1 MKYLSRLNLI
11 VGNSYVINSCS
22 KIIKA
27 GEKMDIQRP
36 RGTRDF
42 LFKEMKERK
51 SVESTMRKIFE
62 TYGYNEI
69 KTPIFEE
76 LSLFTTKSGEGIKDQ
91 IYHFQDKGGR
101 DLALRPELTAPVAR
115 MYIKELQKTPKPVK
129 MYYFGSCFRYERP
142 QAGRWRQFWQFG
154 CELIGGKSP
163 GSEAEVISMAAHC
176 LEELGLEDFEIH
188 IGNLGILRNILND
201 ANIQGKLQDQVMG
214 VIDKGDVEELENLLE
229 DIKIDNNSR
238 ELLLK
243 LIGMKGDSS
252 VVKDVEALINCN
264 EHACNALFELG
275 DLLESLEAFGFTNY
289 VVNLGIARGLDYY
302 TGTVFEIYVHGLGA
316 QKQISGGGTYN
327 LIEVFGGENVESTG
341 FAFGF
346 DRVMDALKKQEK
358 SIEAERSVKVFVAPI
373 KNDLKLKAFD
383 IAQKLRKSGISTD
396 VDLVGKKLK
405 KILSY
410 ADTMGIKYVVLVG
423 ARDLEEGKVTVKD
436 MVTGEQEMVDL
447 GNIESTLKYKL
458 GLV

>member
-1 MKYLSRLNLI
+1 
-11 VGNSYVINSCS
+11 
-22 KIIKA
+22 
-27 GEKMDIQRP
+27 
-36 RGTRDF
+36 
-42 LFKEMKERK
+42 
-51 SVESTMRKIFE
+51 MRRIFE
-62 TYGYNEI
+62 TYGYGEI
-69 KTPIFEE
+69 KTPVFEE

-163 GSEAEVISMAAHC
+163 GSEAEIISMAAHC
-176 LEELGLEDFEIH
+176 LEELGLDDFEIH
-188 IGNLGILRNILND
+188 IGNLGILRNILKD
-201 ANIQGKLQDQVMG
+201 ANIQGNLQDQVMG
-214 VIDKGDVEELENLLE
+214 VIDKGDVEELISLLE
-229 DIKIDNNSR
+229 NIDVDDNSM

-243 LIGMKGDSS
+243 LIKMKGNRSI
-252 VVKDVEALINCN
+252 VKDVETLINCS
-264 EHACNALFELG
+264 EHACNALFELEK
-275 DLLESLEAFGFTNY
+275 LLESLEAFGFTNY

-346 DRVMDALKKQEK
+346 DRVVDALKKQEK
-358 SIEAERSVKVFVAPI
+358 SIETKSSVDVFVAPI
-373 KNDLKLKAFD
+373 KSDLKLKAFD
-383 IAQKLRKSGISTD
+383 IAQKLRKNGISTD
-396 VDLVGKKLK
+396 VDIVGKKLK

-410 ADTMGIKYVVLVG
+410 ADTIGINYVVLVG
-423 ARDLEEGKVTVKD
+423 AMDIEEGNVTVKD
-436 MVTGEQEMVDL
+436 MLTGEQEKVEIENIVDSLKHKL
-447 GNIESTLKYKL
+447 GN
-458 GLV
+458 

>member
-1 MKYLSRLNLI
+1 M
-11 VGNSYVINSCS
+11 
-22 KIIKA
+22 
-27 GEKMDIQRP
+27 EIQRP

-51 SVESTMRKIFE
+51 IVENTMRHIFE

-163 GSEAEVISMAAHC
+163 DSEAEVISMAAHC

-201 ANIQGKLQDQVMG
+201 ADIQGELQEQVMG
-214 VIDKGDVEELENLLE
+214 VIDKGDVNELERLLSA
-229 DIKIDNNSR
+229 IDVDDNSK
-238 ELLLK
+238 ELLFK
-243 LIGMKGDSS
+243 LIGMKGNSS
-252 VVKDVEALINCN
+252 ILKEVESLINCN
-264 EHACNALFELG
+264 EHACNALFELEE
-275 DLLESLEAFGFTNY
+275 LLKSLEAFGFSNY
-289 VVNLGIARGLDYY
+289 IVNLGIARGLDYY

-358 SIEAERSVKVFVAPI
+358 TIEVKGSVKVFVAPI
-373 KNDLKLKAFD
+373 KSELKLEAFD
-383 IAQKLRKSGISTD
+383 IAQKLRRNTIPTD

-405 KILSY
+405 KILSQ
-410 ADTMGIKYVVLVG
+410 ADSSGVKYVVLVG
-423 ARDLEEGKVTVKD
+423 ARDLEEDKVTVKE
-436 MVTGEQEMVDL
+436 METGEQEIV
-447 GNIESTLKYKL
+447 ELKSIDTYLKNKL
-458 GLV
+458 

>member
-1 MKYLSRLNLI
+1 M
-11 VGNSYVINSCS
+11 
-22 KIIKA
+22 
-27 GEKMDIQRP
+27 EIQRP

-42 LFKEMKERK
+42 LFNEMKERK
-51 SVESTMRKIFE
+51 SVEITMRRIFE
-62 TYGYNEI
+62 TYGYSEI
-69 KTPIFEE
+69 KTPVFEE

-163 GSEAEVISMAAHC
+163 GSEAEIISMAAHC
-176 LEELGLEDFEIH
+176 LEELGLDDFEIH
-188 IGNLGILRNILND
+188 IGNLGILRNILKD
-201 ANIQGKLQDQVMG
+201 ANIQGNLQDQIMG
-214 VIDKGDVEELENLLE
+214 VIDKGDVEELISLLE
-229 DIKIDNNSR
+229 NIDVDDNSM

-243 LIGMKGDSS
+243 LIKMKGNRSI
-252 VVKDVEALINCN
+252 VKDVETLINCS
-264 EHACNALFELG
+264 EHACNALFELEK
-275 DLLESLEAFGFTNY
+275 LLESLEAFGFTNY

-346 DRVMDALKKQEK
+346 DRVVDALKKQEK
-358 SIEAERSVKVFVAPI
+358 SIETKSSVDVFVAPI
-373 KNDLKLKAFD
+373 KSDLKLKAFD
-383 IAQKLRKSGISTD
+383 IAQKLRKNGISTD
-396 VDLVGKKLK
+396 VDIVGKKLK

-410 ADTMGIKYVVLVG
+410 ADTIGINYVVLVG
-423 ARDLEEGKVTVKD
+423 AMDIEEGNVTVKD
-436 MVTGEQEMVDL
+436 MLTGEQEKVEIENIVDSLKHKL
-447 GNIESTLKYKL
+447 GN
-458 GLV
+458 

>member
-1 MKYLSRLNLI
+1 M
-11 VGNSYVINSCS
+11 
-22 KIIKA
+22 
-27 GEKMDIQRP
+27 EIQRP

-42 LFKEMKERK
+42 LFNEMKERK
-51 SVESTMRKIFE
+51 SVEITMRRIFE
-62 TYGYNEI
+62 TYGYSEI
-69 KTPIFEE
+69 KTPVFEE

-163 GSEAEVISMAAHC
+163 GSEAEIISMAAHC
-176 LEELGLEDFEIH
+176 LEELGLDDFEIH
-188 IGNLGILRNILND
+188 IGNLGILRNILKD
-201 ANIQGKLQDQVMG
+201 ANIQGNLQDQVMG
-214 VIDKGDVEELENLLE
+214 VIDKGDVEELISLLE
-229 DIKIDNNSR
+229 NIDVDDNSM

-243 LIGMKGDSS
+243 LIKMKGNRSI
-252 VVKDVEALINCN
+252 VKDVETLINCS
-264 EHACNALFELG
+264 EHACNALFELEK
-275 DLLESLEAFGFTNY
+275 LLESLEAFGFTNY

-346 DRVMDALKKQEK
+346 DRVVDALKKQEK
-358 SIEAERSVKVFVAPI
+358 SIETKSSVDVFVAPI
-373 KNDLKLKAFD
+373 KSDLKLKAFD
-383 IAQKLRKSGISTD
+383 IAQKLRKNGISTD
-396 VDLVGKKLK
+396 VDIVGKKLK

-410 ADTMGIKYVVLVG
+410 ADTIGINYVVLVG
-423 ARDLEEGKVTVKD
+423 AMDIEEGNVTVKD
-436 MVTGEQEMVDL
+436 MLTGKQEKVEIENIVDSLKHKL
-447 GNIESTLKYKL
+447 GN
-458 GLV
+458 

>member
-1 MKYLSRLNLI
+1 M
-11 VGNSYVINSCS
+11 
-22 KIIKA
+22 
-27 GEKMDIQRP
+27 EIQRP

-42 LFKEMKERK
+42 LFNEMKERK
-51 SVESTMRKIFE
+51 SVEITMRRIFE
-62 TYGYNEI
+62 TYGYSEI
-69 KTPIFEE
+69 KTPVFEE

-163 GSEAEVISMAAHC
+163 GSEAEIISMAAHC
-176 LEELGLEDFEIH
+176 LEELGLDDFEIH
-188 IGNLGILRNILND
+188 IGNLGILRNILKD
-201 ANIQGKLQDQVMG
+201 ANIQGNLQDQVMG
-214 VIDKGDVEELENLLE
+214 VIDKGDVEELISLLE
-229 DIKIDNNSR
+229 NIDVDDNSM

-243 LIGMKGDSS
+243 LIKMKGNRSI
-252 VVKDVEALINCN
+252 VKDVETLINCS
-264 EHACNALFELG
+264 EHACNALFELEK
-275 DLLESLEAFGFTNY
+275 LLESLEAFGFTNY

-346 DRVMDALKKQEK
+346 DRVVDALKKQEK
-358 SIEAERSVKVFVAPI
+358 SIETKSSVDVFVAPI
-373 KNDLKLKAFD
+373 KSDLKLKAFD
-383 IAQKLRKSGISTD
+383 IAQKLRKNGISTD
-396 VDLVGKKLK
+396 VDIVGKKLK

-410 ADTMGIKYVVLVG
+410 ADTIGINYVVLVG
-423 ARDLEEGKVTVKD
+423 AMDIEEGNVTVKD
-436 MVTGEQEMVDL
+436 MLTGEQEKVEIENIVDSLKHKL
-447 GNIESTLKYKL
+447 GN
-458 GLV
+458 

>member
-1 MKYLSRLNLI
+1 M
-11 VGNSYVINSCS
+11 
-22 KIIKA
+22 
-27 GEKMDIQRP
+27 EIQRP

-42 LFKEMKERK
+42 LFNEMKERK
-51 SVESTMRKIFE
+51 SVEITMRRIFE
-62 TYGYNEI
+62 TYGYSEI
-69 KTPIFEE
+69 KTPVFEE

-163 GSEAEVISMAAHC
+163 GSEAEIISMAAHC
-176 LEELGLEDFEIH
+176 LEELGLDDFEIH
-188 IGNLGILRNILND
+188 IGNLGILRNILKD
-201 ANIQGKLQDQVMG
+201 ANIQGNLQDQVMG
-214 VIDKGDVEELENLLE
+214 VIDKGDVEELISLLE
-229 DIKIDNNSR
+229 NIDVDDNSM

-243 LIGMKGDSS
+243 LIKMKGNRSI
-252 VVKDVEALINCN
+252 VKDVETLINCS
-264 EHACNALFELG
+264 EHACNALFELEK
-275 DLLESLEAFGFTNY
+275 LLESLEAFGSTNY

-346 DRVMDALKKQEK
+346 DRVVDALKKQEK
-358 SIEAERSVKVFVAPI
+358 SIETKSSVDVFVAPI
-373 KNDLKLKAFD
+373 KSDLKLKAFD
-383 IAQKLRKSGISTD
+383 IAQKLRKNGISTD
-396 VDLVGKKLK
+396 VDIVGKKLK

-410 ADTMGIKYVVLVG
+410 ADTIGINYVVLVG
-423 ARDLEEGKVTVKD
+423 AMDIEEGNVTVKD
-436 MVTGEQEMVDL
+436 MLTGEQEKVEIENIVDSLKHKL
-447 GNIESTLKYKL
+447 GN
-458 GLV
+458 

>member
-1 MKYLSRLNLI
+1 
-11 VGNSYVINSCS
+11 
-22 KIIKA
+22 
-27 GEKMDIQRP
+27 MDLQIP

-42 LFKEMKERK
+42 LFNEMKERK
-51 SVESTMRKIFE
+51 SVEKTMRLIFE
-62 TYGYNEI
+62 TYGYSEI

-115 MYIKELQKTPKPVK
+115 MYIKEFQKSPKPVK

-163 GSEAEVISMAAHC
+163 DSEAEVISMAAHC

-201 ANIQGKLQDQVMG
+201 ANIKGKLQDQLMG
-214 VIDKGDVEELENLLE
+214 VIDKGDAKELERLLE
-229 DIKIDNNSR
+229 EIKVVDNSR

-243 LIGMKGDSS
+243 LIGMKGSRTI
-252 VVKDVEALINCN
+252 VKNVESLINCN
-264 EHACNALFELG
+264 EHACNALYELEE
-275 DLLESLEAFGFTNY
+275 LLKSLDAFGFSNY

-346 DRVMDALKKQEK
+346 DRVMDALKKQETP
-358 SIEAERSVKVFVAPI
+358 IEIQGSVKVFVAPI
-373 KNDLKLKAFD
+373 KSELKLEAFD
-383 IAQKLRKSGISTD
+383 IAQKLRKNGIATE

-410 ADTMGIKYVVLVG
+410 ADTMGINYVVLIG
-423 ARDLEEGKVTVKD
+423 ARDFEEGKVTVKD
-436 MVTGEQEMVDL
+436 MSSGEQEMADL
-447 GNIESTLKYKL
+447 ENVAVILKRKIENN
-458 GLV
+458 

>member
-1 MKYLSRLNLI
+1 
-11 VGNSYVINSCS
+11 
-22 KIIKA
+22 
-27 GEKMDIQRP
+27 MDIQRP

-51 SVESTMRKIFE
+51 TVENTMRRIFE
-62 TYGYNEI
+62 TYGYGEI
-69 KTPIFEE
+69 NTPIFEE

-115 MYIKELQKTPKPVK
+115 MYINELQKTPKPLK

-142 QAGRWRQFWQFG
+142 QAGRFRQFWQFG
-154 CELIGGKSP
+154 CELIGGNSP
-163 GSEAEVISMAAHC
+163 GSEAEVITMAAHC

-201 ANIQGKLQDQVMG
+201 ANIQGEQQDQVMG
-214 VIDKGDVEELENLLE
+214 VIDKGDVEELRTLLE
-229 DIKIDNNSR
+229 NINVDPDSR

-243 LIGMKGDSS
+243 LINIKGDSS
-252 VVKDVEALINCN
+252 ILKEVEALINCN
-264 EHACNALFELG
+264 EHACNAILELEN
-275 DLLESLEAFGFTNY
+275 LLETLESFGFSNY
-289 VVNLGIARGLDYY
+289 IVNLGIARGLDYY

-346 DRVMDALKKQEK
+346 DRVMAALKKQET
-358 SIEAERSVKVFVAPI
+358 IEESEGSVEVYVTPI
-373 KNDLKLKAFD
+373 KKDLKLKAFEL
-383 IAQKLRKSGISTD
+383 AQNLRKEGIPTD

-405 KILSY
+405 KILSH
-410 ADTMGIKYVVLVG
+410 ADNMKINYVLIVG
-423 ARDLEEGKVTVKD
+423 TRELEEGKVTLKD
-436 MVTGEQEMVDL
+436 MKAGEQRLID
-447 GNIESTLKYKL
+447 IETMAAHVKQKIEERK
-458 GLV
+458 

>member
-1 MKYLSRLNLI
+1 
-11 VGNSYVINSCS
+11 
-22 KIIKA
+22 
-27 GEKMDIQRP
+27 
-36 RGTRDF
+36 
-42 LFKEMKERK
+42 
-51 SVESTMRKIFE
+51 MRRIFE
-62 TYGYNEI
+62 TYGYGEI
-69 KTPIFEE
+69 KTPVFEE

-163 GSEAEVISMAAHC
+163 GSEAEIISMAAHC
-176 LEELGLEDFEIH
+176 LEELGLDDFEIH
-188 IGNLGILRNILND
+188 IGNLGILRNILKD
-201 ANIQGKLQDQVMG
+201 ANIQGNLQDQIMG
-214 VIDKGDVEELENLLE
+214 VIDKGDVEELISLLE
-229 DIKIDNNSR
+229 NIDVDDNSM

-243 LIGMKGDSS
+243 LIKMKGNRSI
-252 VVKDVEALINCN
+252 VKDVETLINCS
-264 EHACNALFELG
+264 EHACNALFELEK
-275 DLLESLEAFGFTNY
+275 LLESLEAFGFTNY

-346 DRVMDALKKQEK
+346 DRVVDALKKQEK
-358 SIEAERSVKVFVAPI
+358 SIETKSSVDVFVAPI
-373 KNDLKLKAFD
+373 KSDLKLKAFD
-383 IAQKLRKSGISTD
+383 IAQKLRKNGISTD
-396 VDLVGKKLK
+396 VDIVGKKLK

-410 ADTMGIKYVVLVG
+410 ADTIGINYVVLVG
-423 ARDLEEGKVTVKD
+423 AMDIEEGNVTVKD
-436 MVTGEQEMVDL
+436 MLTGEQEKVEIENIVDSLKHKL
-447 GNIESTLKYKL
+447 GN
-458 GLV
+458 

>member
-1 MKYLSRLNLI
+1 M
-11 VGNSYVINSCS
+11 
-22 KIIKA
+22 
-27 GEKMDIQRP
+27 EIQKP

-42 LFKEMKERK
+42 LFNEMKERK
-51 SVESTMRKIFE
+51 GVEITMRRIFE
-62 TYGYNEI
+62 TYGYSEI
-69 KTPIFEE
+69 KTPVFEE

-163 GSEAEVISMAAHC
+163 GSEAEIISMAAHC
-176 LEELGLEDFEIH
+176 LEELGLDDFEIH
-188 IGNLGILRNILND
+188 IGNLGILRNILKD
-201 ANIQGKLQDQVMG
+201 ANIQGNLQDQVMG
-214 VIDKGDVEELENLLE
+214 VIDKGDVEELISLLE
-229 DIKIDNNSR
+229 NIDVDDNSM

-243 LIGMKGDSS
+243 LIKMKGNRSI
-252 VVKDVEALINCN
+252 VKDVETLINCS
-264 EHACNALFELG
+264 EHACNALFELEK
-275 DLLESLEAFGFTNY
+275 LLESLEAFGSTNY

-346 DRVMDALKKQEK
+346 DRVVDALKKQEK
-358 SIEAERSVKVFVAPI
+358 SIETKSSVDVFVAPI
-373 KNDLKLKAFD
+373 KSDLKLKAFD
-383 IAQKLRKSGISTD
+383 IAQKLRKNGISTD
-396 VDLVGKKLK
+396 VDIVGKKLK

-410 ADTMGIKYVVLVG
+410 ADTIGINYVVLVG
-423 ARDLEEGKVTVKD
+423 AMDIEEGNVTVKD
-436 MVTGEQEMVDL
+436 MLTGEQEKVEIENIVDSLKHKL
-447 GNIESTLKYKL
+447 GN
-458 GLV
+458 

>member
-1 MKYLSRLNLI
+1 M
-11 VGNSYVINSCS
+11 
-22 KIIKA
+22 A
-27 GEKMDIQRP
+27 GEKMEIQRP

-42 LFKEMKERK
+42 LFNEMKERK
-51 SVESTMRKIFE
+51 SVEITMRRIFE
-62 TYGYNEI
+62 TYGYGEI
-69 KTPIFEE
+69 KTPVFEE

-176 LEELGLEDFEIH
+176 LNELGLEDFEIH
-188 IGNLGILRNILND
+188 IGNLGILRNILKD
-201 ANIQGKLQDQVMG
+201 ANIHGNQQDQVMG
-214 VIDKGDVEELENLLE
+214 LIDKGDVGELISLFEN
-229 DIKIDNNSR
+229 IDVDDNSR

-243 LIGMKGDSS
+243 LIGMKGNSS
-252 VVKDVEALINCN
+252 ILKDVETLINCS
-264 EHACNALFELG
+264 EHACNALFELEE
-275 DLLESLEAFGFTNY
+275 LLESLEAFGFSNY
-289 VVNLGIARGLDYY
+289 IVNLGIARGLDYY

-358 SIEAERSVKVFVAPI
+358 SIEAKSSVDVFVAPI
-373 KNDLKLKAFD
+373 KSDLKLKAFD
-383 IAQKLRKSGISTD
+383 IAQKLRKNGISTD

-410 ADTMGIKYVVLVG
+410 ADTLGIKYVVLVG
-423 ARDLEEGKVTVKD
+423 AIDIEEGNVTVKD
-436 MVTGEQEMVDL
+436 MLTGEQEKVKIENIVDSLEHKL
-447 GNIESTLKYKL
+447 GN
-458 GLV
+458 

>member
-1 MKYLSRLNLI
+1 M
-11 VGNSYVINSCS
+11 
-22 KIIKA
+22 
-27 GEKMDIQRP
+27 EIQRP

-42 LFKEMKERK
+42 LFNEMKERK
-51 SVESTMRKIFE
+51 SVEITMRRIFE
-62 TYGYNEI
+62 TYGYSEI
-69 KTPIFEE
+69 KTPVFEE

-163 GSEAEVISMAAHC
+163 GSEAEIISMAAHC
-176 LEELGLEDFEIH
+176 LEELGLDDFEIH
-188 IGNLGILRNILND
+188 IGNLGILRNILKD
-201 ANIQGKLQDQVMG
+201 ANIQGNLQDQVMG
-214 VIDKGDVEELENLLE
+214 VIDKGDVEELISLLE
-229 DIKIDNNSR
+229 NIDVDDNSM

-243 LIGMKGDSS
+243 LIKMKGNRSI
-252 VVKDVEALINCN
+252 VKDVETLINCS
-264 EHACNALFELG
+264 EHACNALFELEK
-275 DLLESLEAFGFTNY
+275 LLESLEAFGFTNY

-327 LIEVFGGENVESTG
+327 LIEIFGGENVESTG

-346 DRVMDALKKQEK
+346 DRVVDALKKQEK
-358 SIEAERSVKVFVAPI
+358 SIETKSSVDVFVAPI
-373 KNDLKLKAFD
+373 KSDLKLKAFD
-383 IAQKLRKSGISTD
+383 IAQKLRKNGISTD

-410 ADTMGIKYVVLVG
+410 ADTIGINYVVLVG
-423 ARDLEEGKVTVKD
+423 AMDIEEGNVTVKD
-436 MVTGEQEMVDL
+436 MLTGEQEKVEIENIVDSLKHKL
-447 GNIESTLKYKL
+447 GN
-458 GLV
+458 

>member
-1 MKYLSRLNLI
+1 M
-11 VGNSYVINSCS
+11 
-22 KIIKA
+22 
-27 GEKMDIQRP
+27 EIQRP

-51 SVESTMRKIFE
+51 IVENTMRHIFE

-163 GSEAEVISMAAHC
+163 DSEAEVISMAAHC

-201 ANIQGKLQDQVMG
+201 ADIQGELQEQVMG
-214 VIDKGDVEELENLLE
+214 VIDKGDVNELERLLSA
-229 DIKIDNNSR
+229 IDVDDNSR
-238 ELLLK
+238 ELLFK
-243 LIGMKGDSS
+243 LIGMKGNSS
-252 VVKDVEALINCN
+252 ILKEVESLINCN
-264 EHACNALFELG
+264 EHACNALFELEE
-275 DLLESLEAFGFTNY
+275 LLKSLEAFGFSNY
-289 VVNLGIARGLDYY
+289 IVNLGIARGLDYY

-358 SIEAERSVKVFVAPI
+358 TIEVKGSVKVFVAPI
-373 KNDLKLKAFD
+373 KSELKLEAFD
-383 IAQKLRKSGISTD
+383 IAQKLRRNTIPTD

-405 KILSY
+405 KILSQ
-410 ADTMGIKYVVLVG
+410 ADSSGVKYVVLVG
-423 ARDLEEGKVTVKD
+423 ARDLEEDKVTVKE
-436 MVTGEQEMVDL
+436 METGEQEIV
-447 GNIESTLKYKL
+447 ELKSIATYLKNKL
-458 GLV
+458 

>member
-1 MKYLSRLNLI
+1 M
-11 VGNSYVINSCS
+11 
-22 KIIKA
+22 
-27 GEKMDIQRP
+27 EIQRP

-42 LFKEMKERK
+42 LFNEMKERK
-51 SVESTMRKIFE
+51 IVEITMRRIFE
-62 TYGYNEI
+62 TYGYGEI
-69 KTPIFEE
+69 KTPVFEE

-91 IYHFQDKGGR
+91 IYHFQDKSGR

-163 GSEAEVISMAAHC
+163 GSEAEIISMAAHC
-176 LEELGLEDFEIH
+176 LEELGLDDFEIH
-188 IGNLGILRNILND
+188 IGNLGILRNILKD
-201 ANIQGKLQDQVMG
+201 ANIQGNLQDQVMG
-214 VIDKGDVEELENLLE
+214 VIDKGDVEELISLLE
-229 DIKIDNNSR
+229 NIDVDDKSMR
-238 ELLLK
+238 LLLK
-243 LIGMKGDSS
+243 LIKMKGNRSI
-252 VVKDVEALINCN
+252 VKDVETLINCS
-264 EHACNALFELG
+264 EHACNALFELEK
-275 DLLESLEAFGFTNY
+275 LLESLEAFGFTNY

-327 LIEVFGGENVESTG
+327 LIEAFGGENVESTG

-346 DRVMDALKKQEK
+346 DRVVDALKKQEK
-358 SIEAERSVKVFVAPI
+358 SIETKSSVDVFVAPI
-373 KNDLKLKAFD
+373 KSDLKLKAFD
-383 IAQKLRKSGISTD
+383 IAHKLRKNGISTD

-410 ADTMGIKYVVLVG
+410 ADTLGINYVVLVG
-423 ARDLEEGKVTVKD
+423 AMDIEEGNVTVKD
-436 MVTGEQEMVDL
+436 MLTGEQEKIEIENIVDSLKHKL
-447 GNIESTLKYKL
+447 GN
-458 GLV
+458 

>member
-1 MKYLSRLNLI
+1 M
-11 VGNSYVINSCS
+11 
-22 KIIKA
+22 
-27 GEKMDIQRP
+27 EIQRP

-42 LFKEMKERK
+42 LFNEMKERK
-51 SVESTMRKIFE
+51 IVEITMRRIFE
-62 TYGYNEI
+62 TYGYGEI
-69 KTPIFEE
+69 KTPVFEE

-163 GSEAEVISMAAHC
+163 GSEAEIISMAAHC
-176 LEELGLEDFEIH
+176 LEELGLDDFEIH
-188 IGNLGILRNILND
+188 IGNLGILRNILKD
-201 ANIQGKLQDQVMG
+201 ANIQGNLQDQVMG
-214 VIDKGDVEELENLLE
+214 VIDKGDVEELISLLE
-229 DIKIDNNSR
+229 NIDVDDNSMR
-238 ELLLK
+238 LLLK
-243 LIGMKGDSS
+243 LIKMKGNRSI
-252 VVKDVEALINCN
+252 VKDVETLINCS
-264 EHACNALFELG
+264 EHACNALFELEE
-275 DLLESLEAFGFTNY
+275 LLESLEAFGFTNY

-327 LIEVFGGENVESTG
+327 LIEAFGGENVESTG

-346 DRVMDALKKQEK
+346 DRVVDALKKQEK
-358 SIEAERSVKVFVAPI
+358 LIETKSSVDVFVAPI
-373 KNDLKLKAFD
+373 KSDLKLKAFD
-383 IAQKLRKSGISTD
+383 IAHKLRKNGISTD

-410 ADTMGIKYVVLVG
+410 ADTLGINYVVLVG
-423 ARDLEEGKVTVKD
+423 AMDIEEGNVTVKD
-436 MVTGEQEMVDL
+436 MLTGEQEKVEIENIVDSLKHKL
-447 GNIESTLKYKL
+447 GN
-458 GLV
+458 

>member
-1 MKYLSRLNLI
+1 M
-11 VGNSYVINSCS
+11 VIEWT
-22 KIIKA
+22 IIKKFIHIIKV
-27 GEKMDIQRP
+27 GEKMEIQRP

-42 LFKEMKERK
+42 LFNEMKERK
-51 SVESTMRKIFE
+51 SVETTMRRIFE
-62 TYGYNEI
+62 TYGYGEI
-69 KTPIFEE
+69 KTPIFED

-163 GSEAEVISMAAHC
+163 ESEAEVISMAAHC
-176 LEELGLEDFEIH
+176 LDELGLEDFEIH

-201 ANIQGKLQDQVMG
+201 AKITGNLQENVMG
-214 VIDKGDVEELENLLE
+214 VIDKGDIQELENLLN
-229 DIKIDNNSR
+229 DIDVDDNSR
-238 ELLLK
+238 DLLLK
-243 LIGMKGDSS
+243 LIGMTGNSS
-252 VVKDVEALINCN
+252 ILKDVGNLINCS
-264 EHACNALFELG
+264 EHACNALLELEK
-275 DLLESLEAFGFTNY
+275 LLESLEAFGFSNY

-358 SIEAERSVKVFVAPI
+358 SIDTKGSVDVFVTPI
-373 KNDLKLKAFD
+373 KDNLKLKAFD
-383 IAQKLRKSGISTD
+383 IAQKLRKNGVSTD
-396 VDLVGKKLK
+396 VDLIGKKLK
-405 KILSY
+405 KILAH
-410 ADTMGIKYVVLVG
+410 ADALGIRYVILIG
-423 ARDLEEGKVTVKD
+423 ERDLNEGKITVKD
-436 MVTGEQEMVDL
+436 MLSGDQEKVDVV
-447 GNIESTLKYKL
+447 NIVETIKYKL
-458 GLV
+458 EH